1 MEPLGFIVA
10 GRELQEGEAWEVRAP
25 YDGQGLGVVY
35 RTPRSRVEEALQRA
49 REAYDRRLLEIPKH
63 QKIAILESLVQLLR
77 RHREDL
83 ARLIAREVAKPLKWA
98 YGEVDRAIN
107 NTQSALG
114 FLMDLRYEALPLDFT
129 PVATGKFGVVRRF
142 PVGPVLA
149 ITPFNFPLNL
159 PLHKVLPALVAG
171 TPLILKPA
179 PQAPLTGL
187 RLGHL
192 LLEAGWPPEA
202 LSVITPSNEDA
213 EAAVRDPRVALLTF
227 TGSAR
232 VGWHLKQ
239 ITAARRV
246 LLELGGNAAVVVE
259 PDADLQKAAHK
270 VAVGGFAYAGQ
281 VCISVQRV
289 LVHRQVYAVFRDL
302 LLKEV
307 HQLRAGDPLD
317 PEVDLSAMISDRE
330 ADRAWSWVQEALD
343 QGARAHPAPP
353 RRQGRLLEPVVLEQV
368 PEHLRV
374 WNEEV
379 FAPVVVLRSYE
390 TFEEALD
397 LVNRSA
403 YGLQAGVFTRDFARA
418 WQAFERLEVGGVI
431 LNDSPTF
438 RVDPMPYGGAK
449 RSGLGREGI
458 RYAYEEYT
466 EPRLLVFKVPE
477 AS

>member
-1 MEPLGFIVA
+1 MEPRGFWVA
-10 GRELQEGEAWEVRAP
+10 GQEVKEGALQEVRAP
-25 YDGQGLGVVY
+25 FDGALLGVVY
-35 RTPRSRVEEALQRA
+35 QTPAAWVDRALAAAQEAHRKRIL
-49 REAYDRRLLEIPKH
+49 DLPKH
-63 QKIAILESLVQLLR
+63 QKIAVLENLVSLLR
-77 RHREDL
+77 RDRESL
-83 ARLIAREVAKPLKWA
+83 SRLLAREVAKPLKWA

-107 NTQSALG
+107 NAESALG
-114 FLMDLRYEALPLDFT
+114 FLFDLRFEALPLDFT
-129 PVATGKFGVVRRF
+129 PPATGKFGIVRRF

-159 PLHKVLPALVAG
+159 PMHKVLPALVAG

-187 RLGHL
+187 ALGRL

-202 LSVITPSNEDA
+202 LSVITPKNEDA
-213 EAAVRDPRVALLTF
+213 EAAVRDPRVAILSF

-232 VGWHLKQ
+232 VGWHLKRM
-239 ITAARRV
+239 TAARKV

-259 PDADLQKAAHK
+259 PDADLPKAAHK

-281 VCISVQRV
+281 ICISVQRV
-289 LVHRQVYAVFRDL
+289 LVHRQVYEPFRDL
-302 LLKEV
+302 LQQEMAALK
-307 HQLRAGDPLD
+307 AGDPLD

-330 ADRAWSWVQEALD
+330 ADRAWAWIQEALE
-343 QGARAHPAPP
+343 QSARSFPNPP
-353 RRQGRLLEPVVLEQV
+353 RRQGRLLEPLLLEQV

-379 FAPVVVLRSYE
+379 FAPVVVLRPYE
-390 TFEEALD
+390 TYEEALS

-403 YGLQAGVFTRDFARA
+403 YGLQAGVFTRDLQKA
-418 WQAFERLEVGGVI
+418 WLAFEVLEVGGVI

-438 RVDPMPYGGAK
+438 RVDPMPYGGVKA
-449 RSGLGREGI
+449 SGLGREGI

-466 EPRLLVFKVPE
+466 EPRLLVLKGPE
-477 AS
+477 RP